1 MIPNAQRS
9 PWFLMS
15 GFLIKRLGPD
25 VVLFAGVCACVCVW
39 MGVCVAWTGE
49 IEGRVGG
56 ERGREVVNHSFQR
69 TN

>member
-39 MGVCVAWTGE
+39 RGQ
-49 IEGRVGG
+49 GRLKAGW
-56 ERGREVVNHSFQR
+56 VVKDVEKW
-69 TN
+69 